1 MSRIAVGS
9 ILLIFILVACAT
21 PAESP
26 ASPQSVVTES
36 SAAQV
41 VATEAIVLPTNTPE
55 TQPVNEAPPATPTNT
70 PESQIEVENSV
81 KIYRL
86 VAGESRVTYEVAE
99 TFFNENNRFAIA
111 VGVTTEISGRI
122 EIDLANPQN
131 SQIGPIEVDISR
143 FTSDSGRRD
152 NAIRGRYLE
161 SSRYP
166 IAIFTPAQISGLPT
180 SYTEGQ
186 SLVFQVTGDL
196 LVRETTRPVTFEVT
210 ASLNG
215 DALTGTATTTIL
227 MSDFGVG
234 PITILG
240 VLGTEDQV
248 KLAFEFVA
256 RQ

>member
-1 MSRIAVGS
+1 MLRITGIS
-9 ILLIFILVACAT
+9 MLLILLLVACTT
-21 PAESP
+21 PAETPSP
-26 ASPQSVVTES
+26 PQSVVTEAP
-36 SAAQV
+36 AAQV
-41 VATEAIVLPTNTPE
+41 VATEPVTPPTSTAE
-55 TQPVNEAPPATPTNT
+55 TQLVDETQPATPTNT
-70 PESQIEVENSV
+70 PESQVKVENSV

-86 VAGESRVTYEVAE
+86 VAGESRVAYEVAE
-99 TFFNENNRFAIA
+99 TFFSENNRFAIA
-111 VGVTTEISGRI
+111 VGVTTEISGSI
-122 EIDLANPQN
+122 EIDLTNPQN
-131 SQIGPIEVDISR
+131 SQIGAIEIDISR

-166 IAIFTPAQISGLPT
+166 IATFTPAQISGLPS

-186 SLVFQVTGDL
+186 SLTFQVTGDL
-196 LVRETTRPVTFEVT
+196 LVREIIRLVTFDVS

-215 DALTGTATTTIL
+215 DTLTGTATTTIL

-240 VLGTEDQV
+240 VLGTEDEV